1 MASKKTTTT
10 ITTATPTLKACICS
24 LMRKIFLT
32 LTLEMMNNVSDQGR
46 TNVFCAL
53 QCNTTLIGT
62 FYFKDSETKRT
73 TRPPPSVAVF
83 LSY

>member
-32 LTLEMMNNVSDQGR
+32 LTLEMMFPMNR
-46 TNVFCAL
+46 
-53 QCNTTLIGT
+53 
-62 FYFKDSETKRT
+62 
-73 TRPPPSVAVF
+73 
-83 LSY
+83 